1 MQFKNLKKE
10 QLVNSSFKRGVM
22 QFEDFNYTVY
32 NPHILVENGDE
43 IDDKPFEFV
52 A

>member
-1 MQFKNLKKE
+1 MQYKSLKKE
-10 QLVNSSFKRGVM
+10 SLVNSSFKRGVM
-22 QFEDFNYTVY
+22 QFEDINYTVY

>member
-1 MQFKNLKKE
+1 MHYKSLKKD

-22 QFEDFNYTVY
+22 QFEDFNYAVY

-43 IDDKPFEFV
+43 VDDKPFEFV